1 MHILGRL
8 CKTPQHPQPMGD
20 SLIKQW
26 VWVLLLRRNPNARAK
41 PIVFIAA
48 NPSKAKW
55 GQRSWSLNVQG
66 LSSN

>member
-1 MHILGRL
+1 
-8 CKTPQHPQPMGD
+8 MGD